1 MIENCY
7 ILYSCDGSYDPIVS
21 NFSGLSAY
29 SETFVSID
37 IIDLGETPDTCFY
50 VLSLGE
56 MECSPTYNIDVNT
69 GTTCVC
75 QCYCYFI
82 RSATQTTDVTYVD
95 CNDTIVVDTIQEG
108 LTYNIC
114 SKVFPQFDTE
124 TQIPIKLTDICQN
137 NQCPPTIPTV
147 KPPNECDVI
156 TIFPMTIECLTLQP
170 TNDKS
175 FDGSTTLIVTGGTPP
190 YTIFWEVG
198 SFAPALTNLGVGQ
211 YKATVTDY
219 YGDFTATTTC
229 VLTADTL
236 TLSGMCFAVSGVSNQ
251 TTFYVYSESFGL
263 KNGKPYYK
271 IQYGVETIGYVFWS
285 SELNYWSFCQT
296 LECQNISNYNELMTT
311 TFYPSGD
318 TGDWDYISD
327 SPYYLLQ
334 SYVGPCQIPTIPKD
348 LTSLCVTL
356 VVRSPKPGVAT
367 QSQQIQLDPSNDVNG
382 QPSWSSST
390 GQYVIYWN
398 TGSTP
403 NQWTMT
409 GYSSPY
415 VSLINNDPTSP
426 PLSNWQVQGSPEVFS
441 MAVAQGECLTS
452 YTISVSASVNDA
464 ACEQKGSIT
473 VSAVG
478 GVPPYQYS
486 INGGGSYQSSP
497 IFNNLIPGIYSVFV
511 KDSQTT
517 VGSLTSVQVN
527 NILPTTYTLA
537 LNVNYNNGTF
547 SITAPVLPSGV
558 TISLNLIMT
567 STFSYYPSTLSPVP
581 TYNNI
586 TTINGTTPMTL
597 VNTTSGTVPLSG
609 PCTADFPITVVQT
622 SKTYSNT
629 LTFSSGQVITGSTT
643 SSIINNPTGSCE
655 KALGSYNLFM
665 SNPVVSN
672 CNCCQVI
679 LNNPKLNPVPPII

>member
-1 MIENCY
+1 
-7 ILYSCDGSYDPIVS
+7 
-21 NFSGLSAY
+21 
-29 SETFVSID
+29 
-37 IIDLGETPDTCFY
+37 
-50 VLSLGE
+50 
-56 MECSPTYNIDVNT
+56 
-69 GTTCVC
+69 
-75 QCYCYFI
+75 
-82 RSATQTTDVTYVD
+82 
-95 CNDTIVVDTIQEG
+95 
-108 LTYNIC
+108 
-114 SKVFPQFDTE
+114 
-124 TQIPIKLTDICQN
+124 
-137 NQCPPTIPTV
+137 
-147 KPPNECDVI
+147 
-156 TIFPMTIECLTLQP
+156 
-170 TNDKS
+170 
-175 FDGSTTLIVTGGTPP
+175 
-190 YTIFWEVG
+190 
-198 SFAPALTNLGVGQ
+198 
-211 YKATVTDY
+211 
-219 YGDFTATTTC
+219 
-229 VLTADTL
+229 
-236 TLSGMCFAVSGVSNQ
+236 
-251 TTFYVYSESFGL
+251 
-263 KNGKPYYK
+263 
-271 IQYGVETIGYVFWS
+271 
-285 SELNYWSFCQT
+285 
-296 LECQNISNYNELMTT
+296 
-311 TFYPSGD
+311 
-318 TGDWDYISD
+318 
-327 SPYYLLQ
+327 
-334 SYVGPCQIPTIPKD
+334 
-348 LTSLCVTL
+348 
-356 VVRSPKPGVAT
+356 
-367 QSQQIQLDPSNDVNG
+367 
-382 QPSWSSST
+382 
-390 GQYVIYWN
+390 
-398 TGSTP
+398 
-403 NQWTMT
+403 
-409 GYSSPY
+409 
-415 VSLINNDPTSP
+415 
-426 PLSNWQVQGSPEVFS
+426 

>member
-108 LTYNIC
+108 QTYNIC

-251 TTFYVYSESFGL
+251 TTFYVYSESSGL

-296 LECQNISNYNELMTT
+296 LECQNISNYNDLMTT

-403 NQWTMT
+403 NQWIMT

-622 SKTYSNT
+622 SQTYSNT

>member
-108 LTYNIC
+108 QTYNIC

-251 TTFYVYSESFGL
+251 TTFYVYSESSGL

-296 LECQNISNYNELMTT
+296 LECQNISNYNDLMTT

-403 NQWTMT
+403 NQWIMT

>member
-108 LTYNIC
+108 QTYNIC

-251 TTFYVYSESFGL
+251 TTFYVYSESSGL

-296 LECQNISNYNELMTT
+296 LECQNISNYNDLMTT

-367 QSQQIQLDPSNDVNG
+367 QSQQIQLDPNNDVNG

-403 NQWTMT
+403 NQWIMT

-478 GVPPYQYS
+478 GVPSYQYS

-527 NILPTTYTLA
+527 NILPTLYTLA